1 MIKNFFRTAWR
12 SLYRHPSFTAITV
25 VGLALGMSACL
36 LILTF
41 VWDQSSYDDF
51 HTAGPSVYRI
61 LSDGTAPRRDV
72 RHLAASPAPLAEEVS
87 RQVPG
92 IDATARIAQI
102 RTLAVVDGNGVG
114 LEGLYAEP
122 SFFELFDFEVDG
134 GDGQQIL
141 STPFQLVLTPE
152 AARTLFG
159 DADPIGKTVQL
170 EGHGDFNVG
179 GLLAEPPGNSH
190 LKFAMLASF
199 ASQESNGRAE
209 ELADWDNSW
218 RFATYLLIR
227 DPSAVERLRGAL
239 PGIAEAHYAGKE
251 EQLTFHVQALRDIA
265 LGPVLGNEISSYS
278 VPALV
283 VYFLSAL
290 GLLIMLTAGFNYV
303 GLSVARAIRR
313 APEVGVRKV
322 MGASRRQVV
331 IQFLSEAVM
340 LALGALIVGYGFL
353 AWLVPA
359 FNNLS
364 FVQLA
369 SAQITFGNLADP
381 RLLGVFVLFAVVCG
395 LAAGMYPALLLSRYS
410 PIEVL
415 KSLKTVKGFSGRFL
429 RNGLI
434 GIQFGLALFF
444 VVTTAF
450 LFAQVDHLR
459 TAEYGFESENILNL
473 RLQGQSAELLRTEIL
488 RSPAVSAVSATSK
501 LPASGSV
508 ERVAARTL
516 DMDEP
521 EDLFVYS
528 VDHAFRENLGLELR
542 AGRDFSLAFTTDASQ
557 SIILN
562 EAALTELGLG
572 TPASAVGSVVQLGDE
587 AGDYRVVGVVQ
598 DYHYNTLMDPLQG
611 MVWRFAPESF
621 QDLNVKVVPGAT
633 DQAEAHIS
641 AVWDQLGTSH
651 PISVERFETQLRYG
665 PMNQGLGDFSALIAL
680 MALLAIIVSCLGL
693 LGMAAY
699 ASQTRVKEVGLRKAL
714 GASTGGV
721 VLMLSRGF
729 LILISVA
736 SLVTLPVVWLATDAW
751 LQIFASR
758 VPLSPWIF
766 LGATLATIL
775 LAMAAVASQTFRAA
789 SVNPIES
796 LRYE

>member
-51 HTAGPSVYRI
+51 HSSGPSVYRI
-61 LSDGTAPRRDV
+61 LSDKSEPRRDV
-72 RHLAASPAPLAEEVS
+72 SHLAATPAPLAEEIS

-122 SFFELFDFEVDG
+122 SFFELFDFEVEG
-134 GDGQQIL
+134 GDGRRIL
-141 STPFQLVLTPE
+141 STPYQLVLTPE
-152 AARTLFG
+152 AARNLFG

-170 EGHGDFNVG
+170 EGHGDFTVG
-179 GLLAEPPGNSH
+179 GLLAEPAGNSH

-199 ASQESNGRAE
+199 SSQESNGRDG
-209 ELADWDNSW
+209 ELSDWDNSW
-218 RFATYLLIR
+218 RYATYLLIR
-227 DPSAVERLRGAL
+227 DPAAVERLRGVL
-239 PGIAEAHYAGKE
+239 PEIAKAHYEGKE
-251 EQLTFHVQALRDIA
+251 EQLAFHVQALGDIA

-290 GLLIMLTAGFNYV
+290 GLLIMMTAGFNYV

-322 MGASRRQVV
+322 MGASRRPVV
-331 IQFLSEAVM
+331 VQFLAEAVL
-340 LALGALIVGYGFL
+340 LALGALVAGYLFL

-359 FNNLS
+359 FNSLA
-364 FVQLA
+364 FVQMA

-381 RLLGVFVLFAVVCG
+381 RLLGVFVLFAVLCG
-395 LAAGMYPALLLSRYS
+395 VAAGLYPALLLSRYS
-410 PIEVL
+410 PVEVL
-415 KSLKTVKGFSGRFL
+415 KSLKTVRGFSGRFL
-429 RNGLI
+429 RHGLI
-434 GIQFGLALFF
+434 GMQFGLALFF

-450 LFAQVDHLR
+450 LYAQVRHVR
-459 TAEYGFESENILNL
+459 TAEYGFEPDNILNL
-473 RLQGQSAELLRTEIL
+473 QLQGQSAELLRNEIL
-488 RSPAVSAVSATSK
+488 RSPAVAAVSATSK

-508 ERVAARTL
+508 ERVQVRTL
-516 DMDEP
+516 DTDEP
-521 EDLFVYS
+521 QDLFLYS
-528 VDHAFRENLGLELR
+528 VDHSFRENLGLQLR
-542 AGRDFSLAFTTDASQ
+542 AGRDFSPAFTTDASQ
-557 SIILN
+557 AIILN

-572 TPASAVGSVVQLGDE
+572 TPTSAVGSVIRLGRE
-587 AGDYRVVGVVQ
+587 GEEYRVVGVVQ
-598 DYHYNTLMDPLQG
+598 DYNYNTLMDPLAG
-611 MVWRFAPESF
+611 MAWRFAPESF
-621 QDLNVKVVPGAT
+621 QYLNVQAVPGAM
-633 DQAEAHIS
+633 DEAEAHIA
-641 AVWDQLGTSH
+641 AVWDQLGTTH
-651 PISVERFETQLRYG
+651 PISLERFETQLQYG
-665 PMNQGLGDFSALIAL
+665 PMNQGLSDFSALIAL
-680 MALLAIIVSCLGL
+680 MAILAIIVSCLGL

-714 GASTGGV
+714 GASTGGI
-721 VLMLSRGF
+721 VLLLSRSF
-729 LILISVA
+729 LILVA
-736 SLVTLPVVWLATDAW
+736 VAAMVTLPIVWLATDAW

-758 VPLSPWIF
+758 VSLSPWIF
-766 LGATLATIL
+766 LGATFATIL

-789 SVNPIES
+789 STNPIES